1 MVKSMIDAIVEAIT
15 GLLGG
20 FGTSIVQVFND
31 LFIVEG
37 AEGATSISNL
47 GLWGLAFLG
56 IGFASTLLWTIFNKI

>member
-31 LFIVEG
+31 LFIVTGES
-37 AEGATSISNL
+37 GATTISNL

-56 IGFASTLLWTIFNKI
+56 IGFASSLLYMVINKI

>member
-20 FGTSIVQVFND
+20 FGTSIVSVFND
-31 LFIVEG
+31 LFIVSGEG
-37 AEGATSISNL
+37 GATSISNL

-56 IGFASTLLWTIFNKI
+56 ISFATGLLYMVLNKI